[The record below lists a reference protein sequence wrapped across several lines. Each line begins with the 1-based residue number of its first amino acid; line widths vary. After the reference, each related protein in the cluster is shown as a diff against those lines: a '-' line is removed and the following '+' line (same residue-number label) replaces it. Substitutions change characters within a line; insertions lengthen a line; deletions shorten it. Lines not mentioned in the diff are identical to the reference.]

1 MHAHLG
7 KRLAKKASKFHGLIV
22 FSDTSG
28 FNSSPQDDYAQLI
41 EKKKLVYVIF
51 SLCIVLCNVS
61 EIIVG
66 FKIVCLFFFVN
77 RAVF

>member
-41 EKKKLVYVIF
+41 EKKNEF
-51 SLCIVLCNVS
+51 M
-61 EIIVG
+61 
-66 FKIVCLFFFVN
+66 
-77 RAVF
+77 

>member
-28 FNSSPQDDYAQLI
+28 FNNSPQDDYAQLI
-41 EKKKLVYVIF
+41 EKKT
-51 SLCIVLCNVS
+51 SLCDSFTVHCIVQR
-61 EIIVG
+61 E
-66 FKIVCLFFFVN
+66 
-77 RAVF
+77 